1 MKRGRQRS
9 MYCRCGRQR
18 MHANGMCSSCYELRR
33 LDEERFGGLREVV
46 LERDGYRCR
55 VCGASGR
62 GKRAINVHHREPG
75 RSLLDLMIA
84 LCPGCHSR
92 VHRTKAVRS
101 VMPPLLLE
109 LWREQHPH
117 GHEQTV
123 LAFNALP
130 SPTRAVALFAASS
143 SLKTSA

>member
-18 MHANGMCSSCYELRR
+18 MHANGMCSSCYKLRR

-84 LCPGCHSR
+84 LCPGCHAK
-92 VHRTKAVRS
+92 VHRTRIVLC

-109 LWREQHPH
+109 LWREQHPN
-117 GHEQTV
+117 GQEQI
-123 LAFNALP
+123 ALNFGAQGP
-130 SPTRAVALFAASS
+130 AARKVRLFDEAR
-143 SLKTSA
+143 TGN